1 MDKQLKEN
9 LIDFLNHKVQDV
21 RVLVIGDV
29 MLDRYFYGTA
39 TRISPEAPVPVNR
52 VDKKKDTLGGAANVA
67 HNLAQLGCQTYLAG
81 AIGDDHHGRLLKR
94 KMAKRD
100 IHTDGLVLGREK
112 TTTKIRILGGH
123 QQMIRVDFEE
133 TDAISENATKELE
146 KFVEKRIKS
155 GLEAII
161 LSDYGKGLCTEA
173 LCQYTIQLAKQA
185 GIPIFVDPK
194 GSAWQKYS
202 GASYIT
208 PNVKEAG
215 IVMNQALNNKYD
227 EDIENAAIS
236 IRTAYQIDNVMIT
249 RSERGLSLFVGNETF
264 AVPTVAQEVFDV
276 SGAGDTVISVFA
288 AGIGG
293 GLLPYDAA
301 RLANFAAGI
310 EVGKLGTYAVSKNE
324 LLMNMYSEK

>member
-112 TTTKIRILGGH
+112 TTAKIRILGGH

-215 IVMNQALNNKYD
+215 IVMNRALNNKYD